1 LTQRA
6 FCLELWQVLGVRR
19 IGSTLPAWLVA
30 SCVGA
35 LTLCSSASAAVLDDF
50 KPPQDQALVV
60 FIQNLRADRTM
71 TFLVFEADR
80 TCVAEVGGREA
91 RRVPMQPGSH
101 TLYVSGY
108 STERIQL
115 DLEAGRTYFVR
126 LFTVQRTMSRQDE
139 VTLVRRGTDS
149 YMSLRS
155 WLDGADITH
164 ASQDHCHGKPLRER
178 KKRTIR
184 RILEG
189 DADWNEGGERYRI
202 DHILAPDEGFTAN
215 ELDAMTTAM
224 PGDDGD

>member
-1 LTQRA
+1 V
-6 FCLELWQVLGVRR
+6 WQVPEVTR
-19 IGSTLPAWLVA
+19 IGFGSSTWLVA
-30 SCVGA
+30 LCIGA
-35 LTLCSSASAAVLDDF
+35 VILPAMASAAVLDDF
-50 KPPQDQALVV
+50 KPPPDQALVV
-60 FIQNLRADRTM
+60 FIQNLREDRAM
-71 TFLVFEADR
+71 SFLVFEADR

-126 LFTVQRTMSRQDE
+126 LYTVQRTMARQDE

-149 YMSLRS
+149 YMSLRN
-155 WLDGADITH
+155 WLDGAEVTKP
-164 ASQDHCHGKPLRER
+164 SQDRCSGEPLRER
-178 KKRTIR
+178 KKRTVR

-189 DADWNEGGERYRI
+189 DADWNEGGEPYRLQ
-202 DHILAPDEGFTAN
+202 HTLGPDEGFSAD

-224 PGDDGD
+224 PGDDGG